1 MASESHEPHTLATL
15 ARKAELS
22 SFRFL
27 RAFKAAV
34 RQLARISSS
43 WGFGSPTRP
52 AASLTRG
59 IA

>member
-34 RQLARISSS
+34 RQLAHQ
-43 WGFGSPTRP
+43 F
-52 AASLTRG
+52 
-59 IA
+59 